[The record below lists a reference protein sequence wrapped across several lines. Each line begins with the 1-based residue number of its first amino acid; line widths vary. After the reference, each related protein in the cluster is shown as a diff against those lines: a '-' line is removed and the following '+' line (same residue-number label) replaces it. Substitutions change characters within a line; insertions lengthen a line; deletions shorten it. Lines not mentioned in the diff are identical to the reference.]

1 MQNTI
6 ESNEK
11 RGRKSFFGYI
21 EVVFNIVYLISAFM
35 MGMYIFSKGGETF
48 YFLAGAMAMLLA
60 IGDAFHL
67 IPRIAAVMAG
77 RSEKIERLL
86 GFGKLITSITMTVFY
101 VLLWHIGIGRFQGQR
116 EQWTLLIYAFAAIRI
131 FLCLLP
137 QNGWYE
143 KEPSLKWAVIRNIP
157 FVFLG
162 LAVIL
167 LFGLNGGSFKELRY
181 LWLAALFS
189 FIFYIPVVIWAGKYP
204 KIGMLMIPKTCM
216 YLWILLMLMS
226 V

>member
-11 RGRKSFFGYI
+11 RSGKSFFGYI

-101 VLLWHIGIGRFQGQR
+101 VLLWH
-116 EQWTLLIYAFAAIRI
+116 
-131 FLCLLP
+131 
-137 QNGWYE
+137 
-143 KEPSLKWAVIRNIP
+143 
-157 FVFLG
+157 
-162 LAVIL
+162 
-167 LFGLNGGSFKELRY
+167 
-181 LWLAALFS
+181 
-189 FIFYIPVVIWAGKYP
+189 
-204 KIGMLMIPKTCM
+204 
-216 YLWILLMLMS
+216 
-226 V
+226 